1 MIEVS
6 IIIFRFLMIFAL
18 SLIFGLE
25 RQRSH
30 QPVGFGTFVYVSVGA
45 CGLTM
50 AALLLNLEDPLP
62 VIGAIITGIGFLG
75 AGALI
80 KTTDKIFGFTSAAGI
95 WLFAIIGVVIGLGE
109 YLLAISMYVLIWFVL
124 FIDKFLQ
131 REGIGSYQKK
141 LCIITNKNMHT
152 GELAS
157 MMEIKD
163 YQIQNINID
172 KKSKRYY
179 ITLLVR
185 GTKENIN
192 RIPKVLTKLKIVES
206 FKIE

>member
-1 MIEVS
+1 MEV
-6 IIIFRFLMIFAL
+6 IIILLRFLIIFAL
-18 SLIFGLE
+18 ALIFGLE

-30 QPVGFGTFVYVSVGA
+30 QPVGFGTFVFVSVGS

-50 AALLLNLEDPLP
+50 AALILNPEDPLP

-95 WLFAIIGVVIGLGE
+95 WLFAIMGVVTGLGE
-109 YLLAISMYVLIWFVL
+109 YLLAISMYTLIWSVLI
-124 FIDKFLQ
+124 IDKFFQ
-131 REGIGSYQKK
+131 KRGIGSYQKK
-141 LCIITNKNMHT
+141 LTVTTNKNIHT

-157 MMEIKD
+157 MMGIED

-172 KKSKRYY
+172 KKNKKFY

-192 RIPKVLTKLKIVES
+192 RIPKVLTKIKNVES

>member
-1 MIEVS
+1 MEV
-6 IIIFRFLMIFAL
+6 IIILLRFLIIFAL
-18 SLIFGLE
+18 ALIFGLE

-30 QPVGFGTFVYVSVGA
+30 QPVGFGTFVFVSVGA

-50 AALLLNLEDPLP
+50 AALILNPEDPLP

-95 WLFAIIGVVIGLGE
+95 WLFAILGVVTGLGE
-109 YLLAISMYVLIWFVL
+109 YLLAISMYILIWSVLI
-124 FIDKFLQ
+124 IDKFLQ
-131 REGIGSYQKK
+131 KKGIGSYQKK
-141 LCIITNKNMHT
+141 LSVVTNKNIHT

-157 MMEIKD
+157 IMEIKD
-163 YQIQNINID
+163 YQIQNIHID
-172 KKSKRYY
+172 KKEKKFY
-179 ITLLVR
+179 INLLVR

>member
-1 MIEVS
+1 MDIA
-6 IIIFRFLMIFAL
+6 IILFRFLLIFVLA
-18 SLIFGLE
+18 LIFGLE

-30 QPVGFGTFVYVSVGA
+30 QPVGFGTFIFVSVGA

-50 AALLLNLEDPLP
+50 AALFINFENPLQI
-62 VIGAIITGIGFLG
+62 VGAIITGIGFLG

-95 WLFAIIGVVIGLGE
+95 WIFAIIGVVIGLGE
-109 YLLAISMYVLIWFVL
+109 YLLGISMYTLIWAVFM
-124 FIDKFLQ
+124 IDKVLQ
-131 REGIGSYQKK
+131 RKGIGSYQKK
-141 LCIITNKNMHT
+141 LSVTTNKNIHT

-157 MMEIKD
+157 MIGIKD
-163 YQIQNINID
+163 YKIQNISID
-172 KKSKRYY
+172 KKNKKFY

-192 RIPKVLTKLKIVES
+192 RIPRVLTKIKSIES

>member
-1 MIEVS
+1 MEV
-6 IIIFRFLMIFAL
+6 IIILLRFLIIFAL
-18 SLIFGLE
+18 ALIFGLE

-30 QPVGFGTFVYVSVGA
+30 QPVGFGTFVFVSVGA

-50 AALLLNLEDPLP
+50 AALILNPEDPLP

-95 WLFAIIGVVIGLGE
+95 WLFAILGVVTGLGE
-109 YLLAISMYVLIWFVL
+109 YLLAISMYMLIWATL

-131 REGIGSYQKK
+131 KKGIGSYQKK
-141 LCIITNKNMHT
+141 LSIITNKNMHT